1 MSRFPRT
8 EAEVVALVE
17 AMITGLTGGQEYFP
31 APPVTAVQLGTLRTA
46 YVQAKNSE
54 IGAQSIIAQMVAQKD
69 EKLTA
74 LVEGMKSDLRYAE
87 NAVNYDDEILKLL
100 GWGGRKPPTPLQPP
114 GQTRSLIVHEQ
125 GEGWVKLEW
134 KAPIDGGK
142 PSAYR
147 ILRRE
152 RPSGPWNDCAT
163 AVVCDATLLDQ
174 PRGKEYEYRV
184 VAVNKAGEGESSN
197 TVVVV
202 L

>member
-1 MSRFPRT
+1 
-8 EAEVVALVE
+8 VALVE